1 MRNLYFASY
10 TRNNDFKSIVTVNK
24 KQAFAVFKWASKNPT
39 CSDVHM
45 GGAEWLKIILF
56 IFVQIA
62 TILIVAMTLTQTI
75 NGLFIVSLVL
85 MN

>member
-45 GGAEWLKIILF
+45 G
-56 IFVQIA
+56 VP
-62 TILIVAMTLTQTI
+62 
-75 NGLFIVSLVL
+75 ND
-85 MN
+85 

>member
-10 TRNNDFKSIVTVNK
+10 TRNNDFKEFVTTNK

-39 CSDVHM
+39 CSDVSM
-45 GGAEWLKIILF
+45 GGAEWLKIILI

-62 TILIVAMTLTQTI
+62 TIIFVAMTLTQTI
-75 NGLFIVSLVL
+75 NGLFTVSLAL

>member
-10 TRNNDFKSIVTVNK
+10 TRNNDFKSIVTINK

-39 CSDVHM
+39 CSNVSM
-45 GGAEWLKIILF
+45 GGAEWLKIIL
-56 IFVQIA
+56 VQIA
-62 TILIVAMTLTQTI
+62 TIIFVAMTLTPTI
-75 NGLFIVSLVL
+75 NGLFTVNLVL

>member
-1 MRNLYFASY
+1 MKNLYFASY

-24 KQAFAVFKWASKNPT
+24 KQAFAVFNWASKNPT
-39 CSDVHM
+39 CSDVSM
-45 GGAEWLKIILF
+45 GGAEWLKIIL
-56 IFVQIA
+56 IILVQIA
-62 TILIVAMTLTQTI
+62 TIIFVVMTPTLTI